1 MNFQFV
7 RNRSNLATGLFI
19 TKLGEAKILGTTK
32 KLGQIYPNVTI
43 RLYERLS
50 GNKLHVADTSSDK
63 NGVYK
68 FLNLPSD
75 REFYVVGIDPASQY
89 NAVIQDKVIAK

>member
-1 MNFQFV
+1 M
-7 RNRSNLATGLFI
+7 ATGLFI

>member
-7 RNRSNLATGLFI
+7 RSRSNSGVGLFV

-32 KLGQIYPNVTI
+32 KLGQVCPNATI

-68 FLNLPSD
+68 FLNLPTD
-75 REFYVVGIDPASQY
+75 REFYVVGIDPEGQY
-89 NAVIQDKVIAK
+89 NAVIQDNVVPK